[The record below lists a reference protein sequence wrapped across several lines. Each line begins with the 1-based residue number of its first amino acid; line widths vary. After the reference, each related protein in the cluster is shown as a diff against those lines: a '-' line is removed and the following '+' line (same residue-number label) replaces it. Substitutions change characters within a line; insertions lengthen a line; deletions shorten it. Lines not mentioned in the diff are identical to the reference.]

1 MTSKSLKDFTLIGG
15 QKAVVWLLGL
25 GLVAL
30 FASSLTYRMSH
41 PGNKVE
47 FQQQSKGGGMP
58 GGMGEGMSEDAMKH
72 VRELMEQ
79 MGKEPDNLEIQ
90 LELANSFMM
99 IRAYGRAQTFF
110 EKVVSVEPEN
120 VPALMGLGMCY
131 YQAEQFEQA
140 ATVFDKIVAINP
152 DDSMAGFNAAI
163 VKKYYLH
170 KHEEADAQLKQI
182 IANSKTSPEMKKRA
196 EEELKKDAHPEQ

>member
-1 MTSKSLKDFTLIGG
+1 MTSKSLKDFTLSGG

-25 GLVAL
+25 ALVAL
-30 FASSLTYRMSH
+30 FISSLTYRMSH

-47 FQQQSKGGGMP
+47 FQQQSKGGGMS
-58 GGMGEGMSEDAMKH
+58 GGMGEGMSEDAMKN
-72 VRELMEQ
+72 VRALMEQ

-120 VPALMGLGMCY
+120 VQALMGLGMCY

-140 ATVFDKIVAINP
+140 ATVFDKIVAIEP

-170 KHEEADAQLKQI
+170 KHEDADAQLKQI
-182 IANSKTSPEMKKRA
+182 IANPKTSAEMKKRA
-196 EEELKKDAHPEQ
+196 EEELKKDAHAE

>member
-1 MTSKSLKDFTLIGG
+1 MTSKSLKDFTLSGG

-25 GLVAL
+25 ALVAL
-30 FASSLTYRMSH
+30 FVSSLTYRMSH

-47 FQQQSKGGGMP
+47 FQQRSSGGGMP

-72 VRELMEQ
+72 VRELMER
-79 MGKEPDNLEIQ
+79 MGKDPENMEIQ

-110 EKVVSVEPEN
+110 EKVVSVEPKN
-120 VPALMGLGMCY
+120 VQALMGLGMCF
-131 YQAEQFEQA
+131 YQAEQFEKA
-140 ATVFDKIVAINP
+140 AEVFDKIVAITP
-152 DDSMAGFNAAI
+152 DDSMALFNAAI

-182 IANSKTSPEMKKRA
+182 VDNPKSSPEMKKRA
-196 EEELKKDAHPEQ
+196 EEELKRDAHAEQ

>member
-1 MTSKSLKDFTLIGG
+1 MTSKSLKDFTLSGG
-15 QKAVVWLLGL
+15 QKAVVWLLGAV
-25 GLVAL
+25 LVAL
-30 FASSLTYRMSH
+30 FISSLTYRMNH

-58 GGMGEGMSEDAMKH
+58 GGMDGMNEEAMKH
-72 VRELMEQ
+72 VRELMER

-110 EKVVSVEPEN
+110 EKVVSVEPQN
-120 VPALMGLGMCY
+120 IQALMGLGMCY

-140 ATVFDKIVAINP
+140 AVTFDKIVAINP
-152 DDSMAGFNAAI
+152 DDAMAAFNAAI

-170 KHEEADAQLKQI
+170 KHEEADAQLKKI
-182 IANSKTSPEMKKRA
+182 VDNPKSSAEMKKRA
-196 EEELKKDAHPEQ
+196 EEELKKDAHADQ

>member
-1 MTSKSLKDFTLIGG
+1 MTSKSLKDFTLSSG
-15 QKAVVWLLGL
+15 QKVVVSLLGL
-25 GLVAL
+25 ALVVL

-47 FQQQSKGGGMP
+47 FQQQSQSGGMP
-58 GGMGEGMSEDAMKH
+58 GGMGGGMSEDAMKH
-72 VRELMEQ
+72 VRELMER
-79 MGKEPDNLEIQ
+79 MGKEPENLEIQ

-120 VPALMGLGMCY
+120 VQALMGLGMCF
-131 YQAEQFEQA
+131 YQAEQFAEA
-140 ATVFDKIVAINP
+140 AKAFDKIAAINP
-152 DDSMAGFNAAI
+152 DDSMALFNAAI

-170 KHEEADAQLKQI
+170 EHEVADAQLKQI
-182 IANSKTSPEMKKRA
+182 VANPNSSAEMKKRA
-196 EEELKKDAHPEQ
+196 EEELKKDAHVEQ